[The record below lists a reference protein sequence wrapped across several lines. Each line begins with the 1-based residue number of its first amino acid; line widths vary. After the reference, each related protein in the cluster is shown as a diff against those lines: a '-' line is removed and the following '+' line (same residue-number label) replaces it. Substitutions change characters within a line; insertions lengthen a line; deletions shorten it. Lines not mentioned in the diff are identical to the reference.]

1 MTCAQLGVVRL
12 ARENLKRRKY
22 RAGCLIVLVAL
33 CSFTIFAGGV
43 FNSKLRHGLETLSG
57 RLGADLLVVP
67 YGYEKD
73 MQVALLRGEPST
85 FYLKADLTGRLA
97 GLPGVA
103 AASPQLFMAS
113 LSAGCCT
120 AKVQLIGFD
129 PATDFVLRPWMQTRL
144 DRSLGPDEVLVGSRI
159 VPGPGEEITFFGRAF
174 KIAAKMDSTGMGFDT
189 SVFMSLEAAR
199 NLMFEAGLV
208 SGEAEAIKDYVS
220 SVIIKTDAAVN
231 PKDVANSIF
240 QAYAVDYNL
249 DIVVTKSLLSGLAG
263 KLQHISYVI
272 YGLSGLLWLLAVA
285 ILCLVF
291 SVSLN
296 ERKREL
302 SLLRILGASRAW
314 LARLILAE
322 ALLISLP
329 GACLGII
336 LGSLVVFPFDAL
348 IFNYLSLP
356 PMPITGAA
364 TAGLTAFSLLVG
376 ALAGPLAAI
385 NAVLSI
391 TRFDTYSTL
400 READ

>member
-1 MTCAQLGVVRL
+1 MACARPGAVYL
-12 ARENLKRRKY
+12 AGENLKRKKY
-22 RAGCLIVLVAL
+22 RAVCLIVLVAL

-43 FNSKLRHGLETLSG
+43 FNVKLRNGLETLSG

-85 FYLKADLTGRLA
+85 FYLKADLAGRLA
-97 GLPGVA
+97 GLPGVL

-129 PATDFVLRPWMQTRL
+129 PVTDFVLRPWMQTRL
-144 DRSLGPDEVLVGSRI
+144 DRPLGPDEVVVGARI
-159 VPGPGEEITFFGRAF
+159 IPGLGEDITFFGRTF

-189 SVFMSLEAAR
+189 SVFMTLETAR
-199 NLMFEAGLV
+199 NLMLEAGLV

-220 SVIIKTDAAVN
+220 SVIIKTDTDAN

-249 DIVVTKSLLSGLAG
+249 DIVVTKSMLSGLAG
-263 KLQHISYVI
+263 KLRNISYVI

-285 ILCLVF
+285 ILCLIF

-336 LGSLVVFPFDAL
+336 FGAVIVFPFDAL
-348 IFNYLSLP
+348 IFNYLALP
-356 PMPITGAA
+356 PMPITGVAV
-364 TAGLTAFSLLVG
+364 AGLAFLSLLVG
-376 ALAGPLAAI
+376 AVAGPLAAI